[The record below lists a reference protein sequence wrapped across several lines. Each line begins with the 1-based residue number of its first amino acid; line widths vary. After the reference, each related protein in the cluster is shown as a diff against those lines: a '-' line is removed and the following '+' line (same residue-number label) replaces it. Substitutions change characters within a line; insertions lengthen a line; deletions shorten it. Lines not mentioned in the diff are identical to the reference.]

1 MTRITEVELKKIVDG
16 IVADRESIIQHNPIG
31 RPDEVL
37 LWMLL
42 SSLVVYLNL
51 NDLETPCFTGRPD
64 AGVYRTAIS
73 FILKDRK
80 AEVFDEGPLLDKL
93 SDQ

>member
-51 NDLETPCFTGRPD
+51 NDLETP
-64 AGVYRTAIS
+64 
-73 FILKDRK
+73 
-80 AEVFDEGPLLDKL
+80 
-93 SDQ
+93 